1 MSLVLVGL
9 AALNLAMGV
18 HGLLAHSVGPWTSA
32 FSFGA
37 ALFCTI
43 IALTTNDHR

>member
-1 MSLVLVGL
+1 MSAVLVGF

-18 HGLLAHSVGPWTSA
+18 HGLLARSVGPWTSA
-32 FSFGA
+32 LSFGA

-43 IALTTNDHR
+43 IALTTDDRQ